1 MFGTILGPYRLLA
14 PLGAGATWEVHAAE
28 DTRSGGRV
36 AIKLLRN
43 RPAPGPAWP
52 ETRET
57 TAHPVEAIN
66 EAPGLDT
73 PHRRQERRGSCLVP
87 EPRPLPESQAKDA
100 LRAASSLEHP
110 NICALYDFGDFGGR
124 IYVVVEALEGPP
136 LPALLAG
143 GALETGRLLDIGVQV
158 AAALAEAHGR
168 GVVHGGL
175 TAGHVHVDDAGRV
188 KVRDFGLAGV
198 RSPASAAGA
207 GCSASYMAPEMARG
221 EPIDPRADL
230 FSFGVILYEMAT
242 GRLPFAGATEA
253 QVIEAVLHHE
263 PASPGTLNPRLPIG
277 LVQLVNEALCKEPA
291 ERRTGAAGIRD
302 RLAEIRQAP
311 GGLDGLLPA
320 EHVSTGSAVYGTR
333 PGNRKTAS
341 LARPSGDRHPDT
353 TRPRPWLPPTGE

>member
-1 MFGTILGPYRLLA
+1 MTGTILGPYRLLA

-28 DTRSGGRV
+28 DTRSGRRG
-36 AIKLLRN
+36 AIKVLR
-43 RPAPGPAWP
+43 RGPARPGPELP
-52 ETRET
+52 ETREPT
-57 TAHPVEAIN
+57 SHAVQAIHEAS
-66 EAPGLDT
+66 GLDT
-73 PHRRQERRGSCLVP
+73 PP
-87 EPRPLPESQAKDA
+87 EPRPLPQGRANDA
-100 LRAASSLEHP
+100 LRAASLLRHP
-110 NICALYDFGDFGGR
+110 NIGELYDFGDFGGR
-124 IYVVVEALEGPP
+124 TWVVVEALDGPP

-143 GALETGRLLDIGVQV
+143 GALDTGRLLDIGVQV

-198 RSPASAAGA
+198 RAECATPAQGSASTAGA

-242 GRLPFAGATEA
+242 GRLPFAGATDA
-253 QVIEAVLHHE
+253 QVIEAALHHD

-277 LVQLVNEALCKEPA
+277 LVQLVNEALCKDPA

-333 PGNRKTAS
+333 PGNRKAAS
-341 LARPSGDRHPDT
+341 PARTSEYRQPDT